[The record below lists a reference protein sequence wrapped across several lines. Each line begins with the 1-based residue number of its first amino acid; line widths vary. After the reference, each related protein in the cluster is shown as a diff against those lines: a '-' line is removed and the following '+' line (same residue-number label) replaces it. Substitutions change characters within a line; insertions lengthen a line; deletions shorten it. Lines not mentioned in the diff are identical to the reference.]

1 MTELDRI
8 DRSILRE
15 LEADG
20 RMSNAEL
27 SQRVGL
33 SASACL
39 RRVQELER
47 RKIIKGY
54 RAVLD
59 RSAMGGGFT
68 VFVAVGLSRHLK
80 EDQEAFERAM
90 QLAPQVRECH
100 NTSGTIEYLLRVE
113 AEDLESYKHF
123 HTEVLGTVPQVS
135 NITSYIVMGS
145 PKDERG

>member
-1 MTELDRI
+1 MTTLDHI
-8 DRSILRE
+8 DRNILRE

-47 RKIIKGY
+47 RKVIRGY

-59 RSAMGGGFT
+59 RSVLGGGFT

-90 QLAPQVRECH
+90 KLAPQVRECH

-113 AEDLESYKHF
+113 CESLQTYKAF
-123 HTEVLGTVPQVS
+123 HTDVLGPCRRWLPLS
-135 NITSYIVMGS
+135 PTS
-145 PKDERG
+145 

>member
-1 MTELDRI
+1 MTKIDHTDRK
-8 DRSILRE
+8 ILRE
-15 LEADG
+15 LERNG

-47 RKIIKGY
+47 GKVIKGY

-59 RSAMGGGFT
+59 RSAVGGGFT
-68 VFVAVGLSRHLK
+68 VFVTVGLSRHLK
-80 EDQEAFERAM
+80 EDQEAFEGAM
-90 QLAPQVRECH
+90 QRAPQVRECH
-100 NTSGTIEYLLRVE
+100 NTSGAIEYLLRVE

-123 HTEVLGTVPQVS
+123 HTEVLGTLPQVS

-145 PKDERG
+145 PKDERA